1 MEDECTP
8 GQRAWAPVLTPLTLD
23 WPHWWWGSQSRSFT
37 PLIPLEAE
45 GAQLWQEGEHQL
57 KTLHWG
63 CHLPQTGHHCSWGVL
78 SYLVLFGEKA
88 DESLIFL
95 FYFFKSRQ
103 TICPQ
108 ICFGKKKE
116 KKNVLPT
123 PLCWHVLWAGY
134 PVNSQ
139 GRDHVFFYCWE
150 VPRATGLATFRS
162 SKC

>member
-1 MEDECTP
+1 MSPPSPGVLLMEDECTP

-23 WPHWWWGSQSRSFT
+23 WPHWRWGSQSRSFT

-108 ICFGKKKE
+108 ICFGKKK
-116 KKNVLPT
+116 KKKKWF
-123 PLCWHVLWAGY
+123 C
-134 PVNSQ
+134 
-139 GRDHVFFYCWE
+139 C
-150 VPRATGLATFRS
+150 
-162 SKC
+162 SKSVESHWFCHKQEARL